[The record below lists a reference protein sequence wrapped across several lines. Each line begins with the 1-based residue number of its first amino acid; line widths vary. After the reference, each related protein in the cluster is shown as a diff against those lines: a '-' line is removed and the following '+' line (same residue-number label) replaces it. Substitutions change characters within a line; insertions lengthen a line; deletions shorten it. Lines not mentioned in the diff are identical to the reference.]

1 MSDVSRETQDR
12 LEIYADLLTAWTK
25 KINLISASTVPDV
38 WTRHISDSAQLY
50 CLAPKDWRVWADLGS
65 GGGLPGMVIAIL
77 AAVDPAREVVLIE
90 SDTRKCAFLRTA
102 IRETGVNARVVQS
115 RVETLDPILADVLSA
130 RALAS
135 LTVLLGYAQRHLSAD
150 GVALLPKG
158 KKAQA
163 ELDEALERW
172 TFACE
177 KHPSETDAGGVILS
191 IGDVKRA

>member
-1 MSDVSRETQDR
+1 MIDVSRETQER
-12 LEIYADLLTAWTK
+12 LDIYANLLTTWTK
-25 KINLISASTVPDV
+25 KINLISASSVPDI

-50 CLAPKDWRVWADLGS
+50 QLAPKDWRVWADLGS
-65 GGGLPGMVIAIL
+65 GGGLPGLVIAIL
-77 AAVDPAREVVLIE
+77 GVECPTREVVLVE
-90 SDTRKCAFLRTA
+90 SDARKSAFLRTA

-115 RVETLDPILADVLSA
+115 RIEILAPLAADVLSA

-135 LTVLLGYAQRHLSAD
+135 LTDLLAYTQRHLSAG
-150 GVALLPKG
+150 GVAFFPKG
-158 KKAQA
+158 QKAQL

-177 KHPSETDAGGVILS
+177 KHPSKTDASGVILS